1 MFNSLIYRIKS
12 LFQKEEEGV
21 IIVDRKEFAEEIK
34 EDFNGNQELLKAI
47 EKGMNKYAPK
57 KEYVSLTD

>member
-12 LFQKEEEGV
+12 LFQKMDEGV
-21 IIVDRKEFAEEIK
+21 IIADREEFVKKTK
-34 EDFNGNQELLKAI
+34 EDFKGNQELLKAI
-47 EKGMNKYAPK
+47 EKGMNMYARK